1 MKEIFHLLDHDDDGE
16 ISSTSIDINM
26 LSTDVLEAFSPL
38 LIEMEDS

>member
-1 MKEIFHLLDHDDDGE
+1 MKEIFKLLDHDDDGE
-16 ISSTSIDINM
+16 ISSSKIDISR